1 MILKTFGQDK
11 LKPLN
16 SMYNPYSLIG
26 KTILITGASSGIGKA
41 TAIECSKQ
49 GATVLLLGRNL
60 DRLTQAMEECEGT
73 GHSIIQFDLSDIGN
87 IPNLLGML
95 PELDGVVH
103 SAGVNTKY
111 LVKKI
116 NQERIDELLHTNYYA
131 PTLITQLLLNN
142 KKFKKNASMVFISSI
157 SASYASV
164 SNALYAS
171 SKAALNAFV
180 RCLAMEI
187 APRGMR
193 ANVIQPGIIETPILK
208 AYALTEEMQDFKNS
222 CPLGHSG
229 EPTDI
234 ALGCVY
240 LLSEASKFTTGSIMT
255 IDGGLTLK

>member
-1 MILKTFGQDK
+1 MILKTFGQVD
-11 LKPLN
+11 
-16 SMYNPYSLIG
+16 MTDNPFSLEG
-26 KTILITGASSGIGKA
+26 KTILVTGASSGIGKA
-41 TAIECSKQ
+41 TAVECSKY
-49 GATVLLLGRNL
+49 GATVLLLGRNIP
-60 DRLTQAMEECEGT
+60 RLEESLSECIGN
-73 GHSIIQFDLSDIGN
+73 GHKIIQFDLSDLDG
-87 IPNLLGML
+87 IPRLLEQL

-111 LVKKI
+111 LVKNI
-116 NQERIDELLHTNYYA
+116 NREKIDELLYTNYYA
-131 PTLITQLLLNN
+131 PALLTQQLLKN
-142 KKFKKNASMVFISSI
+142 KKFCKNASMVFISSI

-208 AYALTEEMQDFKNS
+208 AYAMTDEIQEFKNS
-222 CPLGHSG
+222 CPLGHPG
-229 EPTDI
+229 DPLDI

-240 LLSEASKFTTGSIMT
+240 LLSEASKFATGTVLT

>member
-1 MILKTFGQDK
+1 M
-11 LKPLN
+11 
-16 SMYNPYSLIG
+16 SNPFSLLG
-26 KTILITGASSGIGKA
+26 KTILVTGASSGIGKA

-60 DRLTQAMEECEGT
+60 ERLTQAMEECEGT
-73 GHSIIQFDLSDIGN
+73 GHSIIQFDLSKIDN

-111 LVKKI
+111 LVKNVNREK
-116 NQERIDELLHTNYYA
+116 IDELFHTNYYA
-131 PTLITQLLLNN
+131 PALITQLLLKN
-142 KKFKKNASMVFISSI
+142 KKLSKNVSMVFISSI

-164 SNALYAS
+164 SNALYAA

-193 ANVIQPGIIETPILK
+193 ANVIQPGVIDTPILK
-208 AYALTEEMQDFKNS
+208 AYAMTDELNDFKSS
-222 CPLGHSG
+222 CPLGHPG
-229 EPTDI
+229 EPRDI
-234 ALGCVY
+234 AMGCVY
-240 LLSEASKFTTGSIMT
+240 LLSDASKFTTGSIIT
-255 IDGGLTLK
+255 IDGGLTLR

>member
-1 MILKTFGQDK
+1 M
-11 LKPLN
+11 
-16 SMYNPYSLIG
+16 SNPFSLVG
-26 KTILITGASSGIGKA
+26 KTILVTGASSGIGKA

-60 DRLTQAMEECEGT
+60 ERLNQAMEECEGT
-73 GHSIIQFDLSDIGN
+73 GHSIIQFDLSKIDC
-87 IPNLLGML
+87 IPDLLDVL

-103 SAGVNTKY
+103 SAGINTKY
-111 LVKKI
+111 LVKNI
-116 NQERIDELLHTNYYA
+116 DPERIDKLLHTNYYA
-131 PTLITQLLLNN
+131 PALITQLLLKN
-142 KKFKKNASMVFISSI
+142 KKLSKNASMVFISSI
-157 SASYASV
+157 STSYASV

-180 RCLAMEI
+180 RCLSVEI

-208 AYALTEEMQDFKNS
+208 AYAMTDELQDFKKS
-222 CPLGHSG
+222 CPLGHPG

-240 LLSEASKFTTGSIMT
+240 LLSDASKFTTGSIMT

>member
-1 MILKTFGQDK
+1 MILKTFGRDK
-11 LKPLN
+11 MKLLN
-16 SMYNPYSLIG
+16 SMYNPYSLKG
-26 KTILITGASSGIGKA
+26 KTVLITGASSGIGKA
-41 TAIECSKQ
+41 AAIECSRQ

-60 DRLTQAMEECEGT
+60 ERLTQAMEECEGT
-73 GHSIIQFDLSDIGN
+73 SHSVIQFDLSKIDN
-87 IPNLLGML
+87 IPDLLGLL

-111 LVKKI
+111 LVKNVNREK
-116 NQERIDELLHTNYYA
+116 IDELFHTNYYA
-131 PTLITQLLLNN
+131 PALITQLLLKN
-142 KKFKKNASMVFISSI
+142 KKLSKNASMVFISSI

-193 ANVIQPGIIETPILK
+193 ANVIQPGVIETPILK
-208 AYALTEEMQDFKNS
+208 AYAMTDELQDFMKS
-222 CPLGHSG
+222 CPLGHPG